1 MDSTTIIQSNSGNEW
16 IFLILSL
23 LLLTGLYFVQK
34 YIYKLDQILSASAKP
49 EEILRK
55 KPWPLYAGISL
66 GFLVFLYSLFSPHEI
81 DLKSWG
87 LFEILVFSLIILI
100 VAGILLES
108 IRYLGLKP
116 GLIRSLIYLVLT
128 GICFYAGFISGL
140 LFVSLLA
147 LAVLIYFF
155 SYFKKTLTIQ

>member
-1 MDSTTIIQSNSGNEW
+1 MDSTAIIQTNSGNEW

-34 YIYKLDQILSASAKP
+34 YIYKLDQILSAYSKSK
-49 EEILRK
+49 EVLRK

-87 LFEILVFSLIILI
+87 LFEILVFGLIILI
-100 VAGILLES
+100 VAGVLMES

-155 SYFKKTLTIQ
+155 RYFKKTLTIQ